1 MKPFLLGIC
10 NELKSIAKCCRIPSV
25 HALDSGQLSHGYM
38 NCRYIYHGIHIL
50 RIHELEIRVLGKH
63 ELGNGDTCIEDLLGI
78 PLHVYVLTIHV
89 LKFGIHEL
97 RIPGTCILDTC
108 IVDTCI
114 YDTCSSQVAL

>member
-63 ELGNGDTCIEDLLGI
+63 ELGNGDTCIEDLHVI
-78 PLHVYVLTIHV
+78 PLTIHV

-114 YDTCSSQVAL
+114 YDTCSSLVAL

>member
-50 RIHELEIRVLGKH
+50 RIHELEIHVLGKH
-63 ELGNGDTCIEDLLGI
+63 ELGNGDTCIEDLQRD
-78 PLHVYVLTIHV
+78 TI
-89 LKFGIHEL
+89 
-97 RIPGTCILDTC
+97 TCICIDNTC
-108 IVDTCI
+108 T
-114 YDTCSSQVAL
+114 

>member
-1 MKPFLLGIC
+1 MYWE
-10 NELKSIAKCCRIPSV
+10 N
-25 HALDSGQLSHGYM
+25 M
-38 NCRYIYHGIHIL
+38 NWGMGIHVL
-50 RIHELEIRVLGKH
+50 RIYK
-63 ELGNGDTCIEDLLGI
+63 GI

-114 YDTCSSQVAL
+114 YDTWSSLVAL